1 MKKKAKILTWILV
14 GFSILVGIAIY
25 FDTLVIPAIVVGAT
39 VSVIVGFIVMMQV
52 YNYDDEDWGWDYK
65 PALYWSCIAVIA
77 AVILLGD
84 FIAAECDVIN
94 KKYLLTMV
102 AELCPFIVPLLG
114 VFLGNIGRVLRG
126 KSAVWY

>member
-25 FDTLVIPAIVVGAT
+25 FDTLVIPAIVVGAAA
-39 VSVIVGFIVMMQV
+39 SVIVGFIVMMQV
-52 YNYDDEDWGWDYK
+52 YNYEEWGWDYN
-65 PALYWSCIAVIA
+65 PSLYWSCFAGVA
-77 AVILLGD
+77 AVILLGI
-84 FIAAECDVIN
+84 FIAAGFNVMS
-94 KKYLLTMV
+94 KQLLPTMV
-102 AELCPFIVPLLG
+102 AEACPFIVPVLG